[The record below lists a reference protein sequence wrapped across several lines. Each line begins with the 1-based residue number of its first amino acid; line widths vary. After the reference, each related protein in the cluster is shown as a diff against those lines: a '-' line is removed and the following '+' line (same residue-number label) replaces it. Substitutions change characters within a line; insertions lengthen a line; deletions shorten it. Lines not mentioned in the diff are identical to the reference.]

1 MLIYLARYIEEL
13 IEKEIAAGI
22 PSERVVVAGFSQGG
36 AVALMALR
44 SEHKLAGVVGECRS
58 AAILMNISIHAHH
71 VSLSSD
77 TVDPPCSVRLTTAVI
92 MHCWRC
98 MSCFMKQ
105 CNHAVSAVMWPLKTD
120 EPCCLLQL

>member
-1 MLIYLARYIEEL
+1 MLNYLARYIEEL
-13 IEKEIAAGI
+13 VEKEIAAGI

-58 AAILMNISIHAHH
+58 AAILMNISIHARH

-77 TVDPPCSVRLTTAVI
+77 TVDPPCSIRANHCCDHALLEVHALLHEAVQS
-92 MHCWRC
+92 RC
-98 MSCFMKQ
+98 
-105 CNHAVSAVMWPLKTD
+105 V
-120 EPCCLLQL
+120 CCDVALED